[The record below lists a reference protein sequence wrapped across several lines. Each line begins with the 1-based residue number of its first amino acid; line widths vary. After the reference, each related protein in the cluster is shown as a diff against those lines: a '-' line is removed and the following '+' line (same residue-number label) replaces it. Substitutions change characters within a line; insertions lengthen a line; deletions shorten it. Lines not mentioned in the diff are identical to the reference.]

1 MANVTGW
8 GRGTWGEGA
17 WSEEAPVLVTGLS
30 ATSSVGSVT
39 VTGSALVAED
49 SVTGTAA
56 VGDVTSDTFQVV
68 RPTAVTG
75 TGEVTAPSIVG
86 DANFS
91 ITGVAGTSAVG
102 TVDAKSVVELSSGV
116 TAQGFVSDVLAFTAQ
131 ADAQVST
138 DQSKFGGSSLKLDG
152 SGDRIQSAD
161 ITLGTDDYT
170 WETFAYFNNFSSSQ
184 CIWDAGENVGS
195 SQNPVLYITSTN
207 LQLSYAGGTFINQPH
222 GMSANGW
229 HHIAIVR
236 DSNQLEAFI
245 DGVSIGT
252 ATYTG
257 GSGATNHVLGGNFA
271 GTFTMDG
278 FLDES
283 RLTKRVIYTANFTPP
298 TQAFTGTFDDEWL
311 LHYDSGDG
319 DTLIVNSAPGD
330 VNITVTG
337 TATISPTGDAGTGEI
352 GTPTLIHGPV
362 VIPTG
367 EEATGSL
374 GTLSMTGDGNITPTT
389 VAGSGAVS
397 ASSIITGDANFSVTG
412 QAGTGSVGSVTP
424 AAGAIVVPTGQT
436 ATGRTGDPTVSAGA
450 TFSVTGVSGTGAVS
464 TPIVWS
470 KISPN
475 VNQTWSEVA
484 A

>member
-39 VTGSALVAED
+39 ITASALVAED
-49 SVTGTAA
+49 AVTGTGAI
-56 VGDVTSDTFQVV
+56 GDVTSDTFQVA

-86 DANFS
+86 DASFS
-91 ITGVAGTSAVG
+91 ITGVAGTSALG

-131 ADAQVST
+131 ADAQIST
-138 DQSKFGGSSLKLDG
+138 DQNKFGGSSLKLDG
-152 SGDRIQSAD
+152 SGDRIQSGD
-161 ITLGTDDYT
+161 VTLGTDDYT
-170 WETFAYFNNFSSSQ
+170 WETFAYFNNFSSTQ
-184 CIWDAGENVGS
+184 CIWDAGENVGA
-195 SQNPVLYITSTN
+195 SQNPVVFITSTN
-207 LQLSYAGGTFINQPH
+207 LQLSYAGGTYINQPH
-222 GMSANGW
+222 GMSAGGW

-252 ATYTG
+252 ATYSL

-283 RLTKRVIYTANFTPP
+283 RLTKRVIYTGNFTPP

-337 TATISPTGDAGTGEI
+337 TATVSPTGEAGTGAI

-362 VIPTG
+362 VQLTG
-367 EEATGSL
+367 FGQVRAPEALCNADVSATG
-374 GTLSMTGDGNITPTT
+374 
-389 VAGSGAVS
+389 V
-397 ASSIITGDANFSVTG
+397 
-412 QAGTGSVGSVTP
+412 AGTGAEGSVTVL
-424 AAGAIVVPTGQT
+424 AGASGLPSGQEG
-436 ATGRTGDPTVSAGA
+436 TGRVGDLIVSAGA
-450 TFSVTGVSGTGAVS
+450 TVTTTGVSGTGAVS
-464 TPIVWS
+464 NVIVWGR
-470 KISPN
+470 IIPN

>member
-17 WSEEAPVLVTGLS
+17 WNSEAPVAVTGLS
-30 ATSSVGSVT
+30 STSGLGSVS

-49 SVTGTAA
+49 SVTGTTA
-56 VGDVTSDTFQVV
+56 VGDVSSDTFQVV

-75 TGEVTAPSIVG
+75 TGEVTAPSIAG

-102 TVDAKSVVELSSGV
+102 TVDAQSVVELSSGV

-131 ADAQVST
+131 ADAQIST
-138 DQSKFGGSSLKLDG
+138 DQNKFGGSSLKLDG
-152 SGDRIQSAD
+152 SGDRIQSGD
-161 ITLGTDDYT
+161 VTLGTDDYT
-170 WETFAYFNNFSSSQ
+170 WETFAYFNNFSSTQ
-184 CIWDAGENVGS
+184 CIWDAGENVGA
-195 SQNPVLYITSTN
+195 SQNPVVFITSTN
-207 LQLSYAGGTFINQPH
+207 LQLSYAGGTYINQPH
-222 GMSANGW
+222 GMSTGQW

-252 ATYTG
+252 ASYSL

-283 RLTKRVIYTANFTPP
+283 RLTKRVIYTSNFTPP

-330 VNITVTG
+330 VNVTATG
-337 TATISPTGDAGTGEI
+337 TAVVEPTGEAGTTQL

-362 VIPTG
+362 VKPTG
-367 EEATGSL
+367 LTGTFSIGTLTFDASANVYPTGVSAIAAPTTPSIVGAAVVDATGQAVTMSL
-374 GTLSMTGDGNITPTT
+374 GT
-389 VAGSGAVS
+389 
-397 ASSIITGDANFSVTG
+397 
-412 QAGTGSVGSVTP
+412 VTP
-424 AAGAIVVPTGQT
+424 AAGAIPTPSGNSAQNLV
-436 ATGRTGDPTVSAGA
+436 GNVTVAASAVF
-450 TFSVTGVSGTGAVS
+450 TITGVSSTGGVGT
-464 TPIVWS
+464 PLVWDEVRPT
-470 KISPN
+470 I
-475 VNQTWSEVA
+475 NQTWSEVA

>member
-17 WSEEAPVLVTGLS
+17 WNSEAPVAVTGLS
-30 ATSSVGSVT
+30 ATSGLGTVS
-39 VTGSALVAED
+39 VTGSAVVAED
-49 SVTGTAA
+49 SVTGTSAL
-56 VGDVTSDTFQVV
+56 GDVTSEQLQVV
-68 RPTAVTG
+68 RPTSVTG
-75 TGEVTAPSIVG
+75 TGQNTAPTILG

-91 ITGVAGTSAVG
+91 ITGVSATGSVG
-102 TVDAKSVVELSSGV
+102 TVDAISVVELSSGV

-131 ADAQVST
+131 ADAQIST
-138 DQSKFGGSSLKLDG
+138 DQNKFGGSSLKLDG
-152 SGDRIQSAD
+152 SGDRIQSGD
-161 ITLGTDDYT
+161 VTLGTDDYT

-207 LQLSYAGGTFINQPH
+207 LQLSYAGGTYINQPH

-283 RLTKRVIYTANFTPP
+283 RLTKRVIYTGNFTPP

-319 DTLIVNSAPGD
+319 DTLIVNSAPGE
-330 VNITVTG
+330 VNVTVTG
-337 TATISPTGDAGTGEI
+337 TAVVVPTGEASTTQL

-362 VIPTG
+362 VKPTG
-367 EEATGSL
+367 FAPTFSIGTLTFDASANVYPTGVSAIAAPTTPSVVGTAVVDATGQAVTMSL
-374 GTLSMTGDGNITPTT
+374 GT
-389 VAGSGAVS
+389 
-397 ASSIITGDANFSVTG
+397 
-412 QAGTGSVGSVTP
+412 VTP
-424 AAGAIVVPTGQT
+424 AAGAIPTPSGT
-436 ATGRTGDPTVSAGA
+436 SAQNFVGNVTISA
-450 TFSVTGVSGTGAVS
+450 SAVFTITGVSSTGEVGTPLIWDEVRP
-464 TPIVWS
+464 TI
-470 KISPN
+470 
-475 VNQTWSEVA
+475 NQTWSEVA

>member
-1 MANVTGW
+1 
-8 GRGTWGEGA
+8 
-17 WSEEAPVLVTGLS
+17 
-30 ATSSVGSVT
+30 
-39 VTGSALVAED
+39 
-49 SVTGTAA
+49 VTGTSAL
-56 VGDVTSDTFQVV
+56 GDVTSEQLQVV
-68 RPTAVTG
+68 RPTSVTG
-75 TGEVTAPSIVG
+75 TGQNTAPTILG

-91 ITGVAGTSAVG
+91 ITGVSATGSVG
-102 TVDAKSVVELSSGV
+102 TVDAISVVELSSGV

-131 ADAQVST
+131 ADAQIST
-138 DQSKFGGSSLKLDG
+138 DQNKFGGSSLKLDG
-152 SGDRIQSAD
+152 SGDRIQSGD
-161 ITLGTDDYT
+161 VTLGTDDYT

-207 LQLSYAGGTFINQPH
+207 LQLSYAGGTYINQPH

-283 RLTKRVIYTANFTPP
+283 RLTKRVIYTGNFTPP

-319 DTLIVNSAPGD
+319 DTLIVNSAPGE
-330 VNITVTG
+330 VNVTVTG
-337 TATISPTGDAGTGEI
+337 TAVVVPTGEASTTQL

-362 VIPTG
+362 VKPTG
-367 EEATGSL
+367 FAPTFSIGTLTFDASANVYPTGVSAIAAPTTPSIVGTAVVDATGQAVTMSL
-374 GTLSMTGDGNITPTT
+374 GT
-389 VAGSGAVS
+389 
-397 ASSIITGDANFSVTG
+397 
-412 QAGTGSVGSVTP
+412 VTP
-424 AAGAIVVPTGQT
+424 AAGAIPTPSGT
-436 ATGRTGDPTVSAGA
+436 SAQNFVGNVTISA
-450 TFSVTGVSGTGAVS
+450 SAVFTITGVSSTGEVGTPLIWDEVRP
-464 TPIVWS
+464 TI
-470 KISPN
+470 
-475 VNQTWSEVA
+475 NQTWSEVA